1 MPKFKNSNATFW
13 VIFKHCDLEIR
24 SWKAKVLIVGW
35 NGMISNLLDHS
46 ADMIAASLT
55 MSGER
60 FEVVD
65 YLPPIGMETYT
76 IVIKAVDSEE
86 ISWLTFKRPLRYE
99 TWIFMVALALIFTFT
114 IHLSGKLLMME
125 NKTGLEVN
133 EHFMTH
139 LILDLFTSIQF
150 AFPKVCIKATIYFMT
165 CNAML
170 DC

>member
-1 MPKFKNSNATFW
+1 
-13 VIFKHCDLEIR
+13 
-24 SWKAKVLIVGW
+24 
-35 NGMISNLLDHS
+35 MISNLLDHS

-55 MSGER
+55 MSQER

-99 TWIFMVALALIFTFT
+99 TWIFMIAVALIFTFT
-114 IHLSGKLLMME
+114 IHLSAKLLVME
-125 NKTGLEVN
+125 NKNGLEVN

-139 LILDLFTSIQF
+139 LIPITICFCASTHITLFENYQKCRIYTFSPIFVLLLFDCKLQF
-150 AFPKVCIKATIYFMT
+150 FKNSP
-165 CNAML
+165 N
-170 DC
+170 

>member
-1 MPKFKNSNATFW
+1 
-13 VIFKHCDLEIR
+13 
-24 SWKAKVLIVGW
+24 
-35 NGMISNLLDHS
+35 MISNLLDHS

-55 MSGER
+55 MSQER

-99 TWIFMVALALIFTFT
+99 TWIFMIAVALIFTFT
-114 IHLSGKLLMME
+114 IHLSAKLLVME
-125 NKTGLEVN
+125 NKNGLEVN

-139 LILDLFTSIQF
+139 LIPI
-150 AFPKVCIKATIYFMT
+150 TICFCAST
-165 CNAML
+165 RQLTLCSDNL
-170 DC
+170 K

>member
-1 MPKFKNSNATFW
+1 
-13 VIFKHCDLEIR
+13 
-24 SWKAKVLIVGW
+24 
-35 NGMISNLLDHS
+35 MISNLLDHS

-139 LILDLFTSIQF
+139 LMYQIYSQAHNLL
-150 AFPKVCIKATIYFMT
+150 FPKCASKRHNLLYDLQCYARLLCSMHTGAVVQVLSKLNFWTKI
-165 CNAML
+165 
-170 DC
+170 

>member
-1 MPKFKNSNATFW
+1 
-13 VIFKHCDLEIR
+13 
-24 SWKAKVLIVGW
+24 
-35 NGMISNLLDHS
+35 MISNLLDHS

-133 EHFMTH
+133 EHFMNKFDIRFIHKHTICFSQSVH
-139 LILDLFTSIQF
+139 QSDNLLYDLQCYARLLGYAHWGSSPSFVRYTYIFKISR
-150 AFPKVCIKATIYFMT
+150 
-165 CNAML
+165 
-170 DC
+170 

>member
-1 MPKFKNSNATFW
+1 MLNETFS
-13 VIFKHCDLEIR
+13 VIFKHREIG